1 MDGRC
6 TVSTP
11 IGRAF
16 LGTDPSAYLECM
28 RTTPSFRTLTPRIA
42 TTTAAGLIALLLA
55 SCSVAA
61 TPSSPSGVEDAT
73 CDQPTDI
80 VIQLGDRVLRATPA
94 DTSVADQFLQALP
107 MVLDLRDPMG
117 QAMSGPLPGEPM
129 AVADNELVLDPAEGG
144 VYYAPD
150 SHTIA
155 LYYADL
161 GQTVPPPGWALIAE
175 LTPSGVTNLA
185 DADAMC
191 R

>member
-1 MDGRC
+1 MRK
-6 TVSTP
+6 TP
-11 IGRAF
+11 PF
-16 LGTDPSAYLECM
+16 LT
-28 RTTPSFRTLTPRIA
+28 FTPRIA
-42 TTTAAGLIALLLA
+42 TTTAAGLLALLLA
-55 SCSVAA
+55 SCGVAA
-61 TPSSPSGVEDAT
+61 TPSSPSGEDDPT
-73 CDQPTDI
+73 CGRSADL
-80 VIQLGDRVLRATPA
+80 VIQLGDRVLPATAA

-129 AVADNELVLDPAEGG
+129 AVADDELVLDPDEGG

-175 LTPSGVTNLA
+175 LPPSGVATVA
-185 DADAMC
+185 DAGRHVQVSVRSC
-191 R
+191 T